1 MLRFGAALP
10 AGDGEV
16 WFEGEG
22 DVTALGDLT
31 DVEMDAFFLSVPDL
45 RVCEDSCLEEGEGG

>member
-22 DVTALGDLT
+22 AEEALGDLT
-31 DVEMDAFFLSVPDL
+31 DVDIDAFFLSVPAL
-45 RVCEDSCLEEGEGG
+45 RCCEDGCLEEGEDG